1 MSPAECPT
9 LSRTAFVYDDR
20 LSRHT
25 LSDTH
30 PMKPARLRYTYELL
44 EAYGAFAA
52 PDVDLVSAANA
63 SEADVLSYHS
73 PEYVAAVQGLSRGD
87 AATNPAAFN
96 FGAGDNPYYEGMYG
110 AAMLSTGASLKA
122 ASMLV
127 NGKHSRAFSISG
139 GLHHAMPGY
148 AFGFCVFND
157 PVIAIK
163 ALLASGA
170 RVAYVDIDCH
180 HGDGVQ
186 HAFYD
191 TDRVLTISLHES
203 GAFLFP
209 GTGFT
214 QEIGAG
220 RGRGYSVNVP
230 LYPYTTDEVYL
241 WAFRQVVPRLLAAFR
256 PDVLVTQLGI
266 DTHILDPITHLSLT
280 TQGFAE
286 VVGEFG
292 KTAAPAWLALGG
304 GGYDLQAVSRAWTL
318 AFARMAGQD
327 LPDEVPETYRS
338 RYGVERLKDEPPE
351 IQESVA
357 SDTRVFAEASVQ
369 AVHSLVFPLHGI
381 RIA

>member
-1 MSPAECPT
+1 
-9 LSRTAFVYDDR
+9 
-20 LSRHT
+20 
-25 LSDTH
+25 
-30 PMKPARLRYTYELL
+30 MKPVRLRYTYELL
-44 EAYGAFAA
+44 ESYGAFSAT
-52 PDVDLVSAANA
+52 DVDLVTPTSAN
-63 SEADVLSYHS
+63 EADVLSYHS
-73 PEYVAAVQGLSRGD
+73 AEYLEAVRGLSGGD
-87 AATNPAAFN
+87 AEIDAAAYN
-96 FGAGDNPYYEGMYG
+96 FGPGDNPHYEGMYA

-122 ASMLV
+122 ASMLLD
-127 NGKHSRAFSISG
+127 GEHSRVFSISG

-163 ALLASGA
+163 ALVARGA

-230 LYPYTTDEVYL
+230 LYPYTSDEVYI
-241 WAFRQVVPRLLAAFR
+241 WAFREVVPRLLAAFR

-266 DTHILDPITHLSLT
+266 DTHMLDPITHLALT

-286 VVGEFG
+286 TVGEFG
-292 KTAAPAWLALGG
+292 KSAPPAWLALGG
-304 GGYDLQAVSRAWTL
+304 GGYDLHAVSRAWTM
-318 AFARMAGQD
+318 AFAAMAGQE
-327 LPDEVPETYRS
+327 LPNEVPDSYRD
-338 RYGVERLKDEPPE
+338 RYGVDRLRDEPPT
-351 IQESVA
+351 IQDSVT
-357 SDTRVFAEASVQ
+357 SDSRVFAEASVQ
-369 AVHSLVFPLHGI
+369 AVHGLVFPLHGI
-381 RIA
+381 RFA